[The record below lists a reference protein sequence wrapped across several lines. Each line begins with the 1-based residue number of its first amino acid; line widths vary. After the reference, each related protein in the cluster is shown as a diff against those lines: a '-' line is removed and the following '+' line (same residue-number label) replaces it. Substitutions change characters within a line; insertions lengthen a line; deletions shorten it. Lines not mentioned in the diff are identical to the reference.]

1 MRQRYEIR
9 NPEADK
15 NAYRRRLYLS
25 LALAFCI
32 GMLLVWRYMDLQVFQ
47 YQRFITASDRNRIH
61 TQPLAPRRGL
71 IFDRNGVV
79 LAENQPSF
87 SLAITKERVPDMNE
101 LLAELQQLF
110 DIDAKTI
117 EKFKQQRRR
126 PYQAVPLKFR
136 LNDDEIGRYA
146 VNRHRLPGVEIKA
159 QLVRHYPM
167 KDYFAHV
174 IGYVGRIN
182 VQEQES
188 LLAEDDKRIN
198 YAATDYIGK
207 LGLESRYENI
217 LHGTVGSQYAETN
230 AHGRVLRVLDSDS
243 PTPGADLHLTVD
255 ASLQKMVHDKL
266 AGRRASVVAIDVQTG
281 AVLAM
286 VSTPAYDPNL
296 FVAGISTNAY
306 SKLRDSIDLPLFN
319 RSLQGQYPPGST
331 IKPMIGL
338 AGLHYRVVR
347 EDTEV
352 YDPGWYQLPNDERY
366 YRDWKRGGHDIR
378 VDLHEAIEQSC
389 DVYFYDLAYKL
400 GVDRIH
406 EFLAHFGLGEKT
418 GIDSTGERSGLLPS
432 RNWKK
437 RSRQQ
442 PWFPGETLNIGIGQ
456 GYMLATPLQLATATA
471 VLANRGKQIMPH
483 LVSNTA
489 TAHVSREASGGAQ
502 VNSLSSELSSAQ
514 AANNDEQNAI
524 ASSYHWDVIHR
535 AMEAVVH
542 GQKGTAR
549 AIGNNAGYR
558 MAGKTGTAQVIGIA
572 QDAEYDEEA
581 IAERQRDHALF
592 VGFAPYDNP
601 KVAVAV
607 VVENG
612 GSGSTAAAPIA
623 RDVFDWV
630 IRNEKNKPKPKKRH
644 TPLYAKAEKSRL
656 MHRLNKKVRH
666 LAASAAQHA
675 I

>member
-1 MRQRYEIR
+1 MKQHYEIR

-15 NAYRRRLYLS
+15 SAYSRRLYLS
-25 LALAFCI
+25 LVLALLA
-32 GMLLVWRYMDLQVFQ
+32 GLMLVWRYMDLQVFQ

-71 IFDRNGVV
+71 IFDRNGIV

-87 SLAITKERVPDMNE
+87 SLAVTKERVPDMSE

-167 KDYFAHV
+167 KEYFSHV

-182 VQEQES
+182 TEEQES
-188 LLAEDDKRIN
+188 IVTDDDKRIN
-198 YAATDYIGK
+198 YAASDYIGK
-207 LGLESRYENI
+207 LGLESYYENS
-217 LHGTVGSQYAETN
+217 LHGAVGSQYAETN
-230 AHGRVLRVLDSDS
+230 AHGRVLRVLDNDS
-243 PTPGADLHLTVD
+243 PVPGLDLNLTID
-255 ASLQKMVHDKL
+255 AGLQKMIHDSLQGK
-266 AGRRASVVAIDVQTG
+266 RASVVVVEVQTG

-296 FVAGISTNAY
+296 FVTGISTNAY

-338 AGLHYRVVR
+338 AGLHYRVVHQ
-347 EDTEV
+347 DSEV
-352 YDPGWYQLPNDERY
+352 YDPGWYQLPTDDRF
-366 YRDWKRGGHDIR
+366 YRDWKRGGHGTRIN
-378 VDLHEAIEQSC
+378 LHQAIEQSC

-406 EFLAHFGLGEKT
+406 EFLAQFGLGEKT
-418 GIDSTGERSGLLPS
+418 GIDSTSERSGLLPS

-456 GYMLATPLQLATATA
+456 GYMLTTPLQLATATA
-471 VLANRGKQIMPH
+471 VLANRGKRVTPH
-483 LVSNTA
+483 LVKTTAADQRGGKKIDAGRESSKTSEA
-489 TAHVSREASGGAQ
+489 TASTV
-502 VNSLSSELSSAQ
+502 
-514 AANNDEQNAI
+514 ANKPDDI
-524 ASSYHWDVIHR
+524 ASVHHWDIIHR

-542 GQKGTAR
+542 DKKGTAR
-549 AIGNNAGYR
+549 AIGNKAGYR

-572 QDAEYDEEA
+572 QNAEYDAEA

-592 VGFAPYDNP
+592 VGFAPLEKP
-601 KVAVAV
+601 TVAVAV

-612 GSGSTAAAPIA
+612 GSGSATAAPIA
-623 RDVFDWV
+623 RAVFDWV
-630 IRNEKNKPKPKKRH
+630 IHREKNKPRIKNRDIPW
-644 TPLYAKAEKSRL
+644 YAFTGKNNLQGRL
-656 MHRLNKKVRH
+656 DKNVR
-666 LAASAAQHA
+666 LAAIKRAYHA